1 MTRHGLR
8 ALLLGVAAMTVM
20 MATVTALIVA
30 PVAAAASPVPVRGA
44 DRGTFARIVFD
55 WPMPGVKVN
64 ISVVGNRLL
73 VNFDQPVEP
82 ALQPALQ
89 RLPAWFAS
97 AAVEPDGRTVS
108 FVLKHPATVMGNGR
122 NGNSIFLDVSED
134 KSAPPPPAAASAPP
148 AKPPARPAPP
158 PPALPPP
165 PAAPPPVPASK
176 PSPPETKAPP
186 SEAPASA
193 PAPAPTSAPAPA
205 PAPASVPAPAPVSNV
220 PLAPAPAAA
229 PVGAVSSQPI
239 SAPAPPAAP
248 AAMDPSIISAPP
260 PSAAAAASAMLMF
273 DPGQPAAAA
282 IYIRSNQLYLVFDR
296 PLAIG
301 AGSVVGAA
309 TGLIGTVQPVLATGG
324 SAFRVTIR
332 PWLRPVVD
340 RQGTVWRVVFVPK
353 VQPARQDLPVE
364 AQPDFPLGGRVLV
377 HAPDAPS
384 VIELTDPEIGDRLLV
399 VPLPMAAQAV
409 SNATRFPELDFVP
422 ALQGIVIR
430 PHGDGV
436 AARLVREGV
445 EVTAAG
451 GLHLSPAADMALV
464 RPATSGASDTILK
477 ALGGGSDEAAAPA
490 APGSDHRLF
499 DLSAWQ
505 HGSIRDFTKNRQELL
520 EAVADA
526 VPRERNRARLELAR
540 FYFAHG
546 YNQEAIGVLD
556 VLAANQPDVQGWPE
570 YRALRG
576 AARVGAGAVHDG
588 MADLVGTSLD
598 DNREATLWRAVG
610 SAMLGEN
617 WQRVAH
623 DFYLADDII
632 ASYPDPYFRRLSLLG
647 VEARIQTNDPREADR
662 ILKRLVRREGPE
674 MENKPSVEF
683 YRGEIMRESDKIP
696 MAIKHL
702 QAAEGGDDRYY
713 RARAGLARVN
723 LEFSEKR
730 ISAAT
735 AADRL
740 SRLRFAWRG
749 DALEL
754 SIIQRHGELQWAA
767 GDYANGL
774 DTLRE
779 AASYFPDSPQAA
791 AITQS
796 MSQMFGSLYQ
806 DGASKL
812 SPLKAI
818 ELYDQFRELTPVG
831 TAGDEVIRQL
841 AERLVEVDLLGR
853 AAELLQHQVEYRLTD
868 LERTKVGTRLASIRL
883 LDSKPD
889 LALKALE
896 ASEFDPLPPDLFEDR
911 RLLRARALS
920 GLRRSAEAL
929 KLLEG
934 DASRPANML
943 RVDLAWHDQRWDDAA
958 AALDMVIGPP
968 PASDSTIDKTTSQLV
983 LNRAIA
989 LALSGDSK
997 RLEALRAAF
1006 GSAMTKSAD
1015 SDAFAV
1021 LTRPEQAGGL
1031 IDLASIKS
1039 RVAEVDTFQNFLKN
1053 YHQRN
1058 PPRS

>member
-1 MTRHGLR
+1 M
-8 ALLLGVAAMTVM
+8 
-20 MATVTALIVA
+20 
-30 PVAAAASPVPVRGA
+30 
-44 DRGTFARIVFD
+44 
-55 WPMPGVKVN
+55 
-64 ISVVGNRLL
+64 L
-73 VNFDQPVEP
+73 V
-82 ALQPALQ
+82 
-89 RLPAWFAS
+89 
-97 AAVEPDGRTVS
+97 
-108 FVLKHPATVMGNGR
+108 
-122 NGNSIFLDVSED
+122 
-134 KSAPPPPAAASAPP
+134 
-148 AKPPARPAPP
+148 
-158 PPALPPP
+158 
-165 PAAPPPVPASK
+165 
-176 PSPPETKAPP
+176 
-186 SEAPASA
+186 
-193 PAPAPTSAPAPA
+193 
-205 PAPASVPAPAPVSNV
+205 
-220 PLAPAPAAA
+220 
-229 PVGAVSSQPI
+229 
-239 SAPAPPAAP
+239 
-248 AAMDPSIISAPP
+248 
-260 PSAAAAASAMLMF
+260 F
-273 DPGQPAAAA
+273 DPGQPASAA
-282 IYIRSNQLYLVFDR
+282 IYVRSDQLYLVFDR

-301 AGSVVGAA
+301 AGSVMGATA
-309 TGLIGTVQPVLATGG
+309 GLIGAVQPVLATGG

-332 PWLRPVVD
+332 PWLRPVVE
-340 RQGTVWRVVFVPK
+340 RQGTVWRVLFVPK
-353 VQPARQDLPVE
+353 VQPPRQELSVE

-384 VIELTDPEIGDRLLV
+384 VVELNDPEVGDRLLV
-399 VPLPMAAQAV
+399 VPLPMAVQAV
-409 SNATRFPELDFVP
+409 SEVNRFPELEFVP

-451 GLHLSPAADMALV
+451 GLHLSPSADLAMV
-464 RPATSGASDTILK
+464 RPAVPGASDTILK
-477 ALGGGSDEAAAPA
+477 ALSGDGGPPPA
-490 APGSDHRLF
+490 ATGVDHRLF

-505 HGSIRDFTKNRQELL
+505 HGSIRDFTKNRQDLL
-520 EAVADA
+520 EAVADS
-526 VPRERNRARLELAR
+526 VPKERNRARLELAR
-540 FYFAHG
+540 FYFSHG

-576 AARVGAGAVHDG
+576 AARVGAGAARDG
-588 MADLVGTSLD
+588 MTDLVGPGLD
-598 DNREATLWRAVG
+598 DNREATLWHSVG

-632 ASYPDPYFRRLSLLG
+632 ASYPDPYFRRLSLLAT
-647 VEARIQTNDPREADR
+647 EARIQTNDPREADR
-662 ILKRLVRREGPE
+662 VLKRVVRREGPE
-674 MENKPSVEF
+674 MEDKPAVEF
-683 YRGEIMRESDKIP
+683 YRGEIMRESDNIP
-696 MAIKHL
+696 AALKHL
-702 QAAEGGDDRYY
+702 QAAEAGNDRYY

-723 LEFSEKR
+723 LEYSEKR

-767 GDYANGL
+767 GDYSNGL

-779 AASYFPDSPQAA
+779 AASYFPDSPQAI

-934 DASRPANML
+934 DASRPADML

-958 AALDMVIGPP
+958 AALEMVIGDP
-968 PASDSTIDKTTSQLV
+968 PAPGTVADKTTSQLV

-989 LALSGDSK
+989 LALAGDGK
-997 RLEALRAAF
+997 RLEGLRAAF
-1006 GSAMTKSAD
+1006 GPAMVKSVDA
-1015 SDAFAV
+1015 DAFAV
-1021 LTRPEQAGGL
+1021 LTRPEQGGGL

-1039 RVAEVDTFQNFLKN
+1039 RVAEVDTFQNFLKT

-1058 PPRS
+1058 SPRS